1 MDKNFSQLET
11 AIGYTFNDRQLLKR
25 ALTHTSY
32 VNENKQER
40 LFSNERFE
48 FFGDAIIE
56 FFVSEY
62 LFRKYDSLPEGDLT
76 RMRAS
81 MVCEQ
86 SLAKC
91 ARIIG
96 LGNFL
101 LMGRGEE
108 ATGGRLRPS
117 VTSDA
122 FEALTAAVY
131 LDGGLEN
138 VKSYIYKNLIDNLSD
153 EELFF
158 DAKTR
163 LQEITQKKFGSNP
176 DYELVG
182 ESGPSHDKVF
192 EVCVYINGKKA
203 GFGCGHSKKSAEQ
216 EAAKEAMR
224 GLCI

>member
-1 MDKNFSQLET
+1 MDNNFSGLEKLT
-11 AIGYTFNDRQLLKR
+11 GYSFKNEELLRR

-32 VNENKQER
+32 VNENRQER
-40 LFSNERFE
+40 ISSNERLE

-62 LFRKYDSLPEGDLT
+62 LFEKYKDLPEGELT
-76 RMRAS
+76 RIRAS

-91 ARIIG
+91 AKIIN
-96 LGNFL
+96 LGSFL
-101 LMGRGEE
+101 FMGKGED

-131 LDGGLEN
+131 LDGGLED
-138 VKSYIYKNLIDNLSD
+138 VKSFIYKNLIGNLAD

-163 LQEITQKKFGSNP
+163 LQEITQKLYGENP
-176 DYELVG
+176 EYELVD
-182 ESGPSHDKVF
+182 EKGPSHEKIFTVN
-192 EVCVYINGKKA
+192 VYINGKKA
-203 GFGCGHSKKSAEQ
+203 GTGCGHSKKAAEQ
-216 EAAKEAMR
+216 EAAAKAMR
-224 GLCI
+224 GLS